1 MQFFHLFSFVVAA
14 SYAVALPQ
22 PAGLSEK
29 YSNSVDTNLASGL
42 EARSYQ
48 PGLDS
53 YKESAILMSLE
64 RRDDSEK
71 SPEEDSGSDD
81 SEGSPEEDS
90 GSDDSEGSPEEDSG
104 SDDSEGSPEEDSG
117 SDDSEG
123 SPEEDSGSD
132 DSEGSSEENSGSD
145 SSPPPATTPDHSR
158 WEPNG
163 VLSKA
168 ERGALF
174 LFYTIEE
181 VGDNLADTPEN
192 VKAAGAAIDGNAG
205 DTLVEYLRRALY
217 VSAELNKW
225 AEDTGKNLV
234 LVIKSGL
241 GDEEYSKVESS
252 LDDASEKLAADASDN
267 LQQVT
272 AALLNIEN
280 KVDSAKLE
288 LDAVQQA
295 FGRVFEAYES
305 YVEVLKPHLD
315 KFRTGRNL
323 NGYLS
328 DGVGSLVEFS
338 QKQEALYY
346 TVRNGL
352 KDAPSE

>member
-14 SYAVALPQ
+14 SYAAALPQ

-48 PGLDS
+48 PGLNS

-64 RRDDSEK
+64 RRDDSEE

-104 SDDSEGSPEEDSG
+104 SDDSEGSPEEDK
-117 SDDSEG
+117 
-123 SPEEDSGSD
+123 
-132 DSEGSSEENSGSD
+132 ENSGSD